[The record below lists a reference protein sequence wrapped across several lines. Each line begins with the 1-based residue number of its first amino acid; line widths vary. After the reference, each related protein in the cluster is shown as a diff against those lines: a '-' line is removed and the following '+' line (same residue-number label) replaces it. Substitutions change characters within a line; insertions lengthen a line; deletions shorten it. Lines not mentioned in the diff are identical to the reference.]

1 VFGVLFWF
9 HSVAGHVMLGGLAVQ
24 LQLQHP
30 DSGSVL
36 DICMDTSVAQLYERI
51 CALDASSEH

>member
-1 VFGVLFWF
+1 
-9 HSVAGHVMLGGLAVQ
+9 MLGGLAVQ